1 MPADTDGLS
10 GLDALQTLL
19 ATARGLLTDLT
30 TDPLLERIL
39 GAFRMLPESDREPV
53 LRVLEKDAAWRRVV
67 EETSAATG
75 ITVCPN
81 PHASLY
87 VHVLDQVTGELLAPG
102 PLQRDGD
109 VIRFGIETFVRL
121 LPLLFQEGVHAQWTA
136 AAREI
141 VRASDAEIRGFA
153 VRLAREVLALVD
165 EAVAEGAGAAG
176 DGHAA
181 TASGLEQRHRSKGR
195 PRGRGAAA
203 TRNAHPPSRANAGG
217 AGE

>member
-1 MPADTDGLS
+1 MPADTRGPS

-30 TDPLLERIL
+30 TNPLLERIL
-39 GAFRMLPESDREPV
+39 GAFRMLSESDREPI
-53 LRVLEKDAAWRRVV
+53 LRILEKDAAWRRIV
-67 EETSAATG
+67 EETSGATG

-165 EAVAEGAGAAG
+165 EAVAEGAGAAD

-181 TASGLEQRHRSKGR
+181 TASGLEQRHRSKG
-195 PRGRGAAA
+195 
-203 TRNAHPPSRANAGG
+203 
-217 AGE
+217 

>member
-1 MPADTDGLS
+1 MPADTGGPS

-39 GAFRMLPESDREPV
+39 GAFRMLPESDREPI
-53 LRVLEKDAAWRRVV
+53 LRILEKDAAW
-67 EETSAATG
+67 

-121 LPLLFQEGVHAQWTA
+121 LPLFFQEGVHAQWTA

-141 VRASDAEIRGFA
+141 ARASDAELRGFA

-165 EAVAEGAGAAG
+165 EAVAEGAADAR
-176 DGHAA
+176 APA
-181 TASGLEQRHRSKGR
+181 MSVPEQRHRSKG
-195 PRGRGAAA
+195 
-203 TRNAHPPSRANAGG
+203 
-217 AGE
+217 

>member
-1 MPADTDGLS
+1 MPADTDGPS

-39 GAFRMLPESDREPV
+39 GAFRMLPESDREPI
-53 LRVLEKDAAWRRVV
+53 LRILEKDAAWTRIV
-67 EETSAATG
+67 EETSGATG
-75 ITVCPN
+75 ITVSPN

-87 VHVLDQVTGELLAPG
+87 VHVLEQVTGDPLAPG

-121 LPLLFQEGVHAQWTA
+121 LPLFFQEGVHAQWTA

-141 VRASDAEIRGFA
+141 VRASDAETRGFA

-165 EAVAEGAGAAG
+165 EAVAEGAGAAD

-181 TASGLEQRHRSKGR
+181 TASGLEQRHRSKG
-195 PRGRGAAA
+195 
-203 TRNAHPPSRANAGG
+203 
-217 AGE
+217 

>member
-1 MPADTDGLS
+1 MPADTGGPS

-19 ATARGLLTDLT
+19 ATARGLLADLT

-39 GAFRMLPESDREPV
+39 GAFRMLPESDREPI

-121 LPLLFQEGVHAQWTA
+121 LRLLFQEGVHAQWTA
-136 AAREI
+136 AAPAI
-141 VRASDAEIRGFA
+141 ARAAPA
-153 VRLAREVLALVD
+153 PPP
-165 EAVAEGAGAAG
+165 
-176 DGHAA
+176 
-181 TASGLEQRHRSKGR
+181 GLPGR
-195 PRGRGAAA
+195 PPPRGAA
-203 TRNAHPPSRANAGG
+203 RAAP
-217 AGE
+217 ARPD

>member
-1 MPADTDGLS
+1 MPADTGGPS

-39 GAFRMLPESDREPV
+39 GAFRMLPESDREPI
-53 LRVLEKDAAWRRVV
+53 LRILEKDAAWRRIV
-67 EETSAATG
+67 EETSGATG

-102 PLQRDGD
+102 PLQRDG
-109 VIRFGIETFVRL
+109 
-121 LPLLFQEGVHAQWTA
+121 A

-153 VRLAREVLALVD
+153 ARLAREVLALVD
-165 EAVAEGAGAAG
+165 EAVAEGGGAAG
-176 DGHAA
+176 EAHAA
-181 TASGLEQRHRSKGR
+181 TASGLEQRRRSKG
-195 PRGRGAAA
+195 
-203 TRNAHPPSRANAGG
+203 
-217 AGE
+217 